1 MCLAITAKIVSVSR
15 DSHAVVS
22 FNGVRKRI
30 NVALVKPIHQGEWV
44 AVHAGFAISKLSARE
59 ASKNIKIFNEY
70 ISKNRDSKFVKKT
83 QM

>member
-22 FNGVRKRI
+22 FNGVRKKI
-30 NVALVKPIHQGEWV
+30 NITLVRPVRRGEWV
-44 AVHAGFAISKLSARE
+44 AVHAGFAISKLSPRE

-70 ISKNRDSKFVKKT
+70 VSKKRDSKFVSKT
-83 QM
+83 QT